1 MDTFYV
7 TTSIPYVNARP
18 HIGFA
23 LELVQADVIARWRRL
38 LGDDAFLLT
47 GTDENALKNVQAAAR
62 EGLSTR
68 ELCDRN
74 AAVFQELVAALN
86 ISADGFIRSSSD
98 AHREGASRFWQA
110 CREDDIALERYR
122 GLYCVG
128 CEDFYLERDLTDG
141 RCPTHRVSPDIVEEE
156 NYFFRLSGYQ
166 EQLENLLESGR
177 LQVVPEVR
185 LNEAL
190 GFIRQGLRDFS
201 ISRIGERSGGWGI
214 QVPGDPSQ
222 VLYVWFDA
230 LTNYLTGIGY
240 GTAGSGFSRYWLG
253 GSGRLHVIGKD
264 ILKFHTVYW
273 PAMLLS
279 AGLPLPDT
287 ILVHGFLTVEGEKI
301 GKSLGNAVDPFPLID
316 RYGPD
321 AVRYYLLREIPVGA
335 DGDVSEARLREVYTS
350 DLANGLGNLA
360 RRLETL
366 CERAGF
372 GVRGAP
378 QAPVPDGLADQINKY
393 RFHSALRI
401 LWDRIRWLNRSIES
415 SRPWDLLK
423 RDAGGKALHEKLGI
437 WTSEIRSI
445 ARGLSPFLP
454 GTAER
459 IRQAFSKEKITRTEA
474 LFPRLHGSNAL
485 PPSCL

>member
-1 MDTFYV
+1 MSTFYV

-23 LELVQADVIARWRRL
+23 LELVEADAIARWGRL
-38 LGDDAFLLT
+38 LGDDVFLLT

-68 ELCDRN
+68 ELCDQN
-74 AAVFQELVAALN
+74 AAVFQKLVAALG
-86 ISADGFIRSSSD
+86 ISADGFIRSSSA
-98 AHREGASRFWQA
+98 AHREGASRFWKA
-110 CREDDIALERYR
+110 CRRKDIVQEHYR

-128 CEDFYLERDLTDG
+128 CEDFYLERDLADG
-141 RCPTHRVSPDIVEEE
+141 RCPTHKVAPEVVEEE
-156 NYFFRLSGYQ
+156 NYFFRLSAYQ
-166 EQLENLLESGR
+166 DQLEDLLESGR
-177 LQVVPEVR
+177 LQVVPEAR
-185 LNEAL
+185 RNEAL

-201 ISRIGERSGGWGI
+201 ISRLGERSGGWGI

-230 LTNYLTGIGY
+230 LTNYLTGVGY
-240 GTAGSGFSRYWLG
+240 GSESQDFDRYWRD
-253 GSGRLHVIGKD
+253 GSRKLHVIGKD
-264 ILKFHTVYW
+264 ILKFHAVYW

-287 ILVHGFLTVEGEKI
+287 VLVHGFLTVEGQRI

-316 RYGPD
+316 RYGTD
-321 AVRYYLLREIPVGA
+321 ALRYYLLREIPLGA
-335 DGDVSEARLREVYTS
+335 DGDVSESRLREVYTS
-350 DLANGLGNLA
+350 DLANGLGNLV

-366 CERAGF
+366 CERAGY
-372 GVRGAP
+372 GVDHAS
-378 QAPVPDGLADQINKY
+378 QAPLPDGLADQIRNY
-393 RFHSALRI
+393 RFHDALRI

-423 RDAGGKALHEKLGI
+423 GAAGGKAIHDRLGI

-454 GTAER
+454 GKAER
-459 IRQAFSKEKITRTEA
+459 IREAFSRPKITRTEV
-474 LFPRLHGSNAL
+474 LFPRLH
-485 PPSCL
+485 